1 MKAQLRKIHPTF
13 GSSFSIRKYDAGEA
27 FTESVWHFHSEYE
40 LIYLSGGKGTRHIM
54 NHISHYEDG
63 ELMFLGPDIPH
74 FAFVQTS
81 EEQHLKIS
89 VQMREDFIG
98 NMFETN
104 PELEDIKNLF
114 FRSKNGIVFRGPI
127 RHQIGKELSELA
139 EEEPFKKLIGLLNIL
154 QTLATTD
161 QFESLN
167 VKGFTLEVKA
177 QDEGRM
183 NRVYEY
189 VQENFQEI
197 ITLEQVAHEVSLTV
211 PAFCRFF
218 KRMTHITFTQFL
230 NEYRITCACKLLL
243 QEDMLIVDIAD
254 HCGYQTLSHFNK
266 QFLKITG
273 HTPSDFKKN
282 KPTIK
287 LLSNGL

>member
-40 LIYLSGGKGTRHIM
+40 LIYLSGGKGTRHVM

-81 EEQHLKIS
+81 EERHLKIS

-114 FRSKNGIVFRGPI
+114 LRSKNGIVFRGPL
-127 RHQIGKELSELA
+127 RHQIGKELRELSED
-139 EEEPFKKLIGLLNIL
+139 EPFNKLIGLLNIL
-154 QTLATTD
+154 QTLAKTE

-183 NRVYEY
+183 NRIYEY

-197 ITLEQVAHEVSLTV
+197 ITLEDVANEVSLTV

-273 HTPSDFKKN
+273 YTPSDFKKN
-282 KPTIK
+282 KPVIK